1 MAWNNILKKVGKPEE
16 SIFETEI
23 ISIPENSVPEKEHAE
38 TDLRSLLEEKN
49 ITILS
54 SSKQPQ
60 IKELAN
66 LVLLMA
72 ENHKVA
78 KELYREIRG
87 CNSYPG
93 KRLVFSVS
101 EYGEEEKNG
110 IYKVVQL
117 LERYG
122 IIVEHSYNK
131 EKKSIVCEVST
142 VPKVINFLNGNYLE
156 ICAAIMTEE
165 VLRTYC
171 ADKGYEF
178 EIMTNVVIQSRD
190 SSHNELDILFRVSDV
205 KNNNHHFF
213 WAEIKSGNNFNNY
226 SRYYELG
233 KKIGAIPDHLIL
245 LNAEEDCEEIE
256 NVIKYFYEYY
266 VTDIPLYK
274 KNLLRML
281 NNCFNGGSENE

>member
-1 MAWNNILKKVGKPEE
+1 MAWNDILKKVGKPDE
-16 SIFETEI
+16 SIFETETI
-23 ISIPENSVPEKEHAE
+23 TPPEKEKKII
-38 TDLRSLLEEKN
+38 DLKHLLEEKN
-49 ITILS
+49 ITIIS

-60 IKELAN
+60 IKELTN

-78 KELYREIRG
+78 KELYRAIRG
-87 CNSYPG
+87 CNCYPG
-93 KRLVFSVS
+93 KKLTFSIS
-101 EYGEEEKNG
+101 EYNENDKNR
-110 IYKVVQL
+110 ILKVVQL

-131 EKKSIVCEVST
+131 EKMSIICEVST
-142 VPKVINFLNGNYLE
+142 VPKIINFLNGNYLE
-156 ICAAIMTEE
+156 ICAAIMTND
-165 VLRTYC
+165 VLSSYC
-171 ADKGYEF
+171 TDKGFEF
-178 EIMTNVVIQSRD
+178 EIMTNVVIQSKD
-190 SSHNELDILFRVSDV
+190 SSQNELDILFRVSDV
-205 KNNNHHFF
+205 ENNNHQFF

-226 SRYYELG
+226 SRYYEIG

-274 KNLLRML
+274 KNLIKML
-281 NNCFNGGSENE
+281 NNCFDGGNDNEQI